1 MSAGFKKLIFIVGM
15 FIFVLLI
22 PLSVAAKKIYF
33 NPTCDGGECSIS
45 LNAGS
50 RLSRE
55 FCSTASIIIW
65 NKWDRR
71 YYMVQCDCECT
82 MQANHIWLVDRNER
96 RVFGFSSGRIFSSD
110 FIRQSSVD
118 TEIPDRFSSVKFCE
132 APRAD
137 ALDGAIFVMLHKRPS
152 ENDQPD
158 CYEVIYVYSEK
169 SSVVISGDS
178 GIIETN
184 RVDYWLSRVSRQ
196 QRLALLHLG
205 EFINE
210 K

>member
-1 MSAGFKKLIFIVGM
+1 MFAGFKKLIFIAGI
-15 FIFVLLI
+15 FICALLI
-22 PLSVAAKKIYF
+22 SSSVAAKNLYF

-55 FCSTASIIIW
+55 FCSAASIIIW

-82 MQANHIWLVDRNER
+82 MQANRIWLVDRVER
-96 RVFGFSSGRIFSSD
+96 KIFGFASGRIVSSD
-110 FIRQSSVD
+110 FVRRSNAD

-132 APRAD
+132 APRAE
-137 ALDGAIFVMLHKRPS
+137 ALNGVIFVMLHKRPS
-152 ENDQPD
+152 ENGQPD

-169 SSVVISGDS
+169 SSVVISGS
-178 GIIETN
+178 NGIIKSN
-184 RVDYWLSRVSRQ
+184 RVDYWLLRISRRQ
-196 QRLALLHLG
+196 QRALLYLG
-205 EFINE
+205 KFINE